1 MVLYVEACE
10 SGSMFQGLLTD
21 EMQIYV
27 TTAAN
32 AYESSWGT
40 YCPGVCSALERALS
54 SSPAS
59 LITLP
64 VWMDPHVQEQLH
76 QPPAD
81 LCQAVQE

>member
-21 EMQIYV
+21 DMQIYV

-40 YCPGVCSALERALS
+40 YCPGACFALEQTLS

-59 LITLP
+59 LIIP
-64 VWMDPHVQEQLH
+64 CVWMNEHLQKWLH
-76 QPPAD
+76 QPPAH
-81 LCQAVQE
+81 LSQPVQE